1 MAIKRKSKLGP
12 PYSSPPIFEC
22 VMELRF
28 RDTPRS
34 KFAEKAARRIE
45 GYYDH
50 SHTDRLVNFEVT
62 VVEGSVRTSS
72 TEPSPF
78 IKLSSSDQTD
88 ACTLSTDKIY
98 WTRLAPYKGWNEFIG
113 RIERDLAALSRD
125 VGQRTLSRI
134 GLRYRN
140 RIDVPIEQPTQIC
153 RYEDFLEVKIN
164 LPDLLDPTS
173 GFEWRISKEF
183 PNLGLAAVVMSGV
196 MQPVIPLMGAFLLDI
211 DVFAQIDG
219 ALDRTHISE
228 TLVKMRNLKNE
239 IFENSITDVA
249 RGSFS

>member
-28 RDTPRS
+28 QDAPRS
-34 KFAEKAARRIE
+34 RFVERAARRIE

-62 VVEGSVRTSS
+62 IVEGSVETNS
-72 TEPSPF
+72 TEPSPL
-78 IKLSSSDQTD
+78 IKLSSNDQTD
-88 ACTLSTDKIY
+88 TCTLSIDKIY
-98 WTRLAPYKGWNEFIG
+98 WTGLAPYKGWNEFVG
-113 RIERDLAALSRD
+113 RIERDLAALTKD
-125 VGQRTLSRI
+125 VGQRALSRI

-173 GFEWRISKEF
+173 GFEWRLSKEF
-183 PNLGLAAVVMSGV
+183 PELKLAAVIMSSV
-196 MQPVIPLMGAFLLDI
+196 MQPVIPFMGAFLLDI
-211 DVFAQIDG
+211 DIFAHNDVRF
-219 ALDRTHISE
+219 DRTYISE
-228 TLVKMRNLKNE
+228 ILAKMRNLKNE
-239 IFENSITDVA
+239 IFESSITDVA
-249 RGSFS
+249 RESFS